1 MAEHLELGKAGE
13 ETALSYLRGKG
24 YQILDTNWRSGKYE
38 VDIIARDGNFIV
50 FIEVK
55 TRRSDYFGSPE
66 AAVDRTKQRFMIR
79 AADHY
84 ITRKD
89 INLEARFDII
99 TVLFKADS
107 QEINHITDAFYP
119 LL

>member
-1 MAEHLELGKAGE
+1 MAEHLELGRTGE
-13 ETALSYLRGKG
+13 EIALSYLREKG
-24 YQILDTNWRSGKYE
+24 YKVLDTNWRSGKYE

-79 AADHY
+79 AADQY
-84 ITRKD
+84 ITRKN
-89 INLEARFDII
+89 INLEARFDIL
-99 TVLFKADS
+99 TVLIKGGGH
-107 QEINHITDAFYP
+107 EINHITDAFYP